1 MSLTL
6 SLQNI
11 FKTNVMCLKPQKTEK
26 TPTDQFWSEF
36 FCVAEAKRMKCRFVN
51 DVLQNQ
57 KTWQLEIKDL
67 M

>member
-1 MSLTL
+1 MSKQLT
-6 SLQNI
+6 I
-11 FKTNVMCLKPQKTEK
+11 FRHINEQKRLLAQETEF
-26 TPTDQFWSEF
+26 Q
-36 FCVAEAKRMKCRFVN
+36 KCRFVN